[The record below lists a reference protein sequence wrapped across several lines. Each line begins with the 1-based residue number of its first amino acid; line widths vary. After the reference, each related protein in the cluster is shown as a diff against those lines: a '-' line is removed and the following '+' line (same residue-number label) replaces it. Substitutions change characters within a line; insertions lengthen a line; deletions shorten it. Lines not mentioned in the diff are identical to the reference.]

1 MDGVGWCLSG
11 VPGQE
16 MRSNSRIIRWSD
28 GSASLQV
35 GQEIWDIDLPA
46 GNPSKPFSSK
56 AEQAKI
62 PKPTTTTKDGSLSV
76 LYGTEFDEKV
86 LFADRVVNGY
96 LGLIPATPNVRNH
109 QKRLQALSGDSVK
122 QAKIR
127 SYHDKSGIA
136 PDKQAEMEVKRI
148 QEQQRRA
155 LVEKGVRYT
164 GAMTSWRPG
173 AAVIGSRGSSPRKSR
188 APGASGGRARGGR
201 GLSSEDEGYDVE
213 TRPGAKYRGGD
224 GGYEKDD
231 FVVDD
236 EEDDDDFLSGGDK
249 PKKKSKNDKT
259 KRSRDFSDDEDED
272 EDEEDEEASAEE
284 SEGEASELE
293 QAERDAERALKQ
305 REKAKREQRV
315 RDAPTAAVP
324 GEYPICLSTLQV
336 LMRVVDDVSDT
347 EMAETAP
354 AKKRKVMVE
363 EDEDDDE

>member
-1 MDGVGWCLSG
+1 MANTIRWKWQDGSGG
-11 VPGQE
+11 VPVSTRLVERGRANPVQE
-16 MRSNSRIIRWSD
+16 RKSNSRVIRWSD

-46 GNPSKPFSSK
+46 GNASKPFATKEQVKQMQSAAASAGKTK
-56 AEQAKI
+56 A
-62 PKPTTTTKDGSLSV
+62 DGSVSV

-109 QKRLQALSGDSVK
+109 QRRLQALSGDAVK

-173 AAVIGSRGSSPRKSR
+173 ATVIGSRGSSPRKR
-188 APGASGGRARGGR
+188 DRGAGTTVGVGAGSGRGGR
-201 GLSSEDEGYDVE
+201 GARGESSEEEGYDMDP
-213 TRPGAKYRGGD
+213 RPGAKYRGGG
-224 GGYEKDD
+224 GGYEVDD
-231 FVVDD
+231 FVVED
-236 EEDDDDFLSGGDK
+236 EEDDDFLTGGDR
-249 PKKKSKNDKT
+249 PKKRSKQGKQPA
-259 KRSRDFSDDEDED
+259 KRSRDFSDDDD
-272 EDEEDEEASAEE
+272 DEEQEEAQAGDESDEEASAEE

-293 QAERDAERALKQ
+293 KADRDAERAMAQ
-305 REKAKREQRV
+305 REKAKQERRT
-315 RDAPTAAVP
+315 RDAPTAVVP
-324 GEYPICLSTLQV
+324 GEF
-336 LMRVVDDVSDT
+336 
-347 EMAETAP
+347 
-354 AKKRKVMVE
+354 
-363 EDEDDDE
+363 

>member
-1 MDGVGWCLSG
+1 MGRWECRSTGELWPLANGEGSLCVDE
-11 VPGQE
+11 QE

-46 GNPSKPFSSK
+46 GNASKPFSLK
-56 AEQAKI
+56 DEQAKA
-62 PKPTTTTKDGSLSV
+62 PKPTTATKDGSLSV

-122 QAKIR
+122 HAKIR

-173 AAVIGSRGSSPRKSR
+173 AAVVGSRGSSPRKSR
-188 APGASGGRARGGR
+188 APGASGARGGR
-201 GLSSEDEGYDVE
+201 GRDLSSEDEGYDVE
-213 TRPGAKYRGGD
+213 PSRPGAKYRGEG

-231 FVVDD
+231 FVVTD

-249 PKKKSKNDKT
+249 PRKKSKGDKT
-259 KRSRDFSDDEDED
+259 KRSRDFSDDEDE
-272 EDEEDEEASAEE
+272 EEEEEEASAEE

-293 QAERDAERALKQ
+293 QAERDAERALQ
-305 REKAKREQRV
+305 AREKAKREQRV
-315 RDAPTAAVP
+315 RDAPTAAAP
-324 GEYPICLSTLQV
+324 GEYFDVVRVQV
-336 LMRVVDDVSDT
+336 LIPV
-347 EMAETAP
+347 
-354 AKKRKVMVE
+354 
-363 EDEDDDE
+363 